1 MFSRK
6 DLTRLIL
13 PLFAEQFLATTV
25 GMADI
30 IMVASAGEA
39 AVSGVSLVDNIS
51 LLLINFLMAIA
62 TGGAVVC
69 AQYLGKKKPD
79 LARETAGQLILSTFV
94 ISLIIMVVILVGNHA
109 ILNLLCGRAEESVM
123 ANARTYFYLCAVS
136 YPFLGV
142 SNACAALFRVQGKS
156 SISMLSALL
165 MNLINIPGNALFV
178 FVFHMGAAGVG
189 TASLLSRIAS
199 AILLLK
205 LIQNPKY
212 ELHLPH
218 FTRHF
223 QRDMVG
229 RIMYIGIPS
238 GLENSIFQ
246 VGKILL
252 QSLIVSFGTAS
263 IAANAAANTLATL
276 GTLPGSA
283 MGLALVTVVG
293 QCIGAGRYEEARKNT
308 RILIGI
314 TYGAIALVC
323 GGILLFVGPLVGIY
337 HLSEETAKLA
347 VTLTYIH
354 NGFAILFWPSSFA
367 LPNAL
372 RASNDVKYTMIVSI
386 TSMWVCRIF
395 LSYFMA
401 GFLKMG
407 VAGVWLAMIVDW
419 VVRTGF
425 FTVRFFRKK
434 LEVRS
439 II

>member
-94 ISLIIMVVILVGNHA
+94 ISLIIMGVILAGNHA

-205 LIQNPKY
+205 LIRNPKY

-238 GLENSIFQ
+238 GLENNIFQ

-293 QCIGAGRYEEARKNT
+293 QCIGAGRYEEARRNT
-308 RILIGI
+308 KILIGI

-337 HLSEETAKLA
+337 RLSEETARLA